1 MQRLAT
7 CNIGEHHSGMSNARS
22 DIQVGRATSKE
33 LGWQGAND
41 VVKAMIFCRRIAQ
54 ASASTAA
61 NARLSMPDGTV
72 LGKARERERRGS
84 IVSLTLLEVT
94 PAGREHLAS
103 GDSEQ
108 VPRDM
113 TVNNAIY
120 NVQFSPLASTSS

>member
-1 MQRLAT
+1 MQMRSSCGQLEEQRSR
-7 CNIGEHHSGMSNARS
+7 NIILLMTVITHLTYH
-22 DIQVGRATSKE
+22 
-33 LGWQGAND
+33 
-41 VVKAMIFCRRIAQ
+41 FCRRMAQ

-61 NARLSMPDGTV
+61 IAPNVRLSMPDGTV

-84 IVSLTLLEVT
+84 IVSLTLLELT
-94 PAGREHLAS
+94 PAGREHPAF

-120 NVQFSPLASTSS
+120 NVQVSPLASTSS